1 MWAVDLAGRVGVV
14 TGASRGLG
22 VARARALE
30 DDFGATVVRATRA
43 NGLDL
48 ADLDT
53 VVAYADRVV
62 AEHERID
69 LLINNAGVMA
79 TPFGRTTNGFETQ
92 FGTNHLGHFLLTR
105 RLLPAVQRAA
115 ADGGDVRIVNVSS
128 AGHRASGIDWDDPN
142 YEHRPYDKWEAYGQS
157 KTANILF
164 TVELERRFGADGI
177 HAYAVHPGMIATKL
191 GRHLDRS
198 DYETLKERARKSPAG
213 GLPGYKS
220 LAEGAATTIYA
231 ATSPDLAGAGGVYL
245 ADEAIS
251 DDHAP
256 WALDP
261 VGARRLWDL
270 SERLLAPWLAAPD
283 RFGT

>member
-1 MWAVDLAGRVGVV
+1 MAGRRDLTGKVAVV
-14 TGASRGLG
+14 TGASSGIG
-22 VARARALE
+22 EETARALE
-30 DDFGATVVRATRA
+30 EECGATVVRATRDT
-43 NGLDL
+43 GLDL

-53 VVAYADRVV
+53 VVTYADGVL
-62 AEHERID
+62 AAHDRID
-69 LLINNAGVMA
+69 LLVNNAGVMA
-79 TPFGRTTNGFETQ
+79 TPFGRTKDGFETQ
-92 FGTNHLGHFLLTR
+92 FGTNHLGHFLLTV
-105 RLLPAVQRAA
+105 RLLPAIRRAA
-115 ADGGDVRIVNVSS
+115 PGARIVNVSS
-128 AGHRASGIDWDDPN
+128 AGHRASDIDWDDPN
-142 YEHRPYDKWEAYGQS
+142 YEHRAYDKWEAYGQS

-164 TVELERRFGADGI
+164 AVELERRLGADGI

-231 ATSPDLAGAGGVYL
+231 ATSPDLADTGGVYL
-245 ADEAIS
+245 ADERVS

-261 VGARRLWDL
+261 TSARRLWDL
-270 SERLLAPWLAAPD
+270 SEQLLAPWLTPS
-283 RFGT
+283 

>member
-1 MWAVDLAGRVGVV
+1 MAVDLTGRVAVI
-14 TGASRGLG
+14 TGTSSGIG
-22 VARARALE
+22 EETARALE
-30 DDFGATVVRATRA
+30 EDFGATVVRATRA

-53 VVAYADRVV
+53 VVAYAERVL
-62 AEHERID
+62 AEYDRID
-69 LLINNAGVMA
+69 LLVNNAGVMA
-79 TPFGRTTNGFETQ
+79 TPFGRTPNGFETQ

-105 RLLPAVQRAA
+105 TLLPAVRRAA
-115 ADGGDVRIVNVSS
+115 PGARIVNVTS
-128 AGHRASGIDWDDPN
+128 AGHRASDIDWDDPN
-142 YEHRPYDKWEAYGQS
+142 YEHRAYDKWEAYGQA

-164 TVELERRFGADGI
+164 TVELERRFGRDGI

-231 ATSPDLAGAGGVYL
+231 ATSPDLADTGGVYL
-245 ADEAIS
+245 ADERVS

-261 VGARRLWDL
+261 TSARRLWDL
-270 SERLLAPWLAAPD
+270 SEQLLAPWLTPS
-283 RFGT
+283 

>member
-1 MWAVDLAGRVGVV
+1 MTSVDLTGKVAVV
-14 TGASRGLG
+14 TGASSGIG
-22 VARARALE
+22 EETARALE
-30 DDFGATVVRATRA
+30 EDFGATVVRATRA
-43 NGLDL
+43 SGLDL

-53 VVAYADRVV
+53 VVAYAERVLAEHDRV
-62 AEHERID
+62 D

-79 TPFGRTTNGFETQ
+79 TPFGHTKNGFETQ

-105 RLLPAVQRAA
+105 RLLPAIRS
-115 ADGGDVRIVNVSS
+115 GGRIVNVSS
-128 AGHRASGIDWDDPN
+128 AGHRASDIVWDDPN
-142 YEHRPYDKWEAYGQS
+142 YANRPYDKWEAYGQS

-198 DYETLKERARKSPAG
+198 DYETLKARAKASPAG

-220 LAEGAATTIYA
+220 IAEGAATTIYA
-231 ATSPDLAGAGGVYL
+231 ATSPDVAGTGGVYL
-245 ADEAIS
+245 ADEAVS

-261 VGARRLWDL
+261 EHARRLWDL
-270 SERLLAPWLAAPD
+270 SERLLARWLTP
-283 RFGT
+283 G